1 LLLKSSFYS
10 LEVRFL
16 ASSQALES
24 RLPPEFFQLGAIGHV
39 HGGLIPILGSDGSDG
54 ESEDQKVVDFMGVLK
69 TQNWNHCLG
78 T

>member
-1 LLLKSSFYS
+1 MLAA
-10 LEVRFL
+10 EVII
-16 ASSQALES
+16 
-24 RLPPEFFQLGAIGHV
+24 LPIGSEVLGIIPEFFQLGAIGHV